1 MKVIDQLLK
10 SSRTRFSFELLPP
23 LKGHSIESIYNA
35 IDPLIEFNPININ
48 VTFHQ
53 QEVVYKQL
61 DNGRVEKSIISKRPG
76 SVALVAVIKF
86 KYNATVVPHIICGGF
101 TKEEIENILIDFH
114 FLGIDNLL
122 VLRGDPP
129 RTMNAFLPET
139 NGHAHSNELVEQI
152 LDMNKGIYLENT
164 LKNPTPTDFS
174 VGVAGYPEKHY
185 EAENIENDIVWLK
198 KKVDAGADYIVTQ
211 MFFDNEKFFKF
222 VKLCRE
228 AGIQVPIVPGIKP
241 IINVRDITA
250 IPELFHIEIP
260 SDLKKEVE
268 KCKTKEESSRIGI
281 EWCIMQ
287 SKELIKSGV
296 PVIHYYTY
304 GISDNVREIAKAV
317 F

>member
-1 MKVIDQLLK
+1 MKVIDQLK
-10 SSRTRFSFELLPP
+10 KTARTRFSFELLPP

-61 DNGRVEKSIISKRPG
+61 ENGRLEKKIISKRPG

-101 TKEEIENILIDFH
+101 TKEETENILIDFH
-114 FLGIDNLL
+114 FLGINNLL

-129 RTMNAFLPET
+129 KTIKSFLPET
-139 NGHAHSNELVEQI
+139 NGHAHSNELVGQI

-164 LKNPTPTDFS
+164 LKSPTPTDFS

-185 EAENIENDIVWLK
+185 EAPDLENDIFWLK

-211 MFFDNEKFFKF
+211 MFFDNNKYFKF
-222 VKLCRE
+222 VELCRK
-228 AGIQVPIVPGIKP
+228 AGINVPIVPGVKP
-241 IINVRDITA
+241 IINVKDVSTITD
-250 IPELFHIEIP
+250 LFHIEIP
-260 SDLKKEVE
+260 ADLKKEVE
-268 KCKTKEESSRIGI
+268 KCKTKEESSRVGI
-281 EWCIMQ
+281 EWCIGQ
-287 SKELIKSGV
+287 SKELIKAGV